1 MSLPSAYSARKSNRG
16 KIDGITPKH
25 SKVGRLFR
33 AKGGGI
39 VRTLGLETST
49 RRGSV
54 ALLENGQVVRCL
66 EHEQQNS
73 HAERLLPLVEQALSE
88 AGWPKS
94 SLDRLGV
101 GVGPGSFTGLRVG
114 IALAEG
120 LSVGLDRPLL
130 GIGSLLAMA
139 HGALAERPTGPCCAL
154 LDARREE
161 LFAAVYVDGTR
172 ELHAPVALP
181 IEDLQN
187 FLGNSQVATVVGEVA
202 RELTLGSLYLASA
215 LLDLPHARWVAALAA
230 ELEESAFPPEPQYV
244 RGIGA
249 TLPNLPP
256 SPLKAQ

>member
-1 MSLPSAYSARKSNRG
+1 VLNAG
-16 KIDGITPKH
+16 
-25 SKVGRLFR
+25 V
-33 AKGGGI
+33 

-54 ALLENGQVVRCL
+54 ALLEDGLVVGCL
-66 EHEQQNS
+66 EHEAPNS
-73 HAERLLPLVEQALSE
+73 HAELLLPLVERALAD

-120 LSVGLDRPLL
+120 LSVGLDRPLI
-130 GIGSLLAMA
+130 GVGSLLAMA
-139 HGALAERPTGPCCAL
+139 HGALVERPAGPCCAL
-154 LDARREE
+154 LDARRGE
-161 LFAAVYVDGTR
+161 LFAAVYIDRTV

-181 IEDLQN
+181 AQHLPE
-187 FLGNSQVATVVGEVA
+187 FLRDFGAVTVVGEVA
-202 RELTLGSLYLASA
+202 RALSLGALYLGSPW
-215 LLDLPHARWVAALAA
+215 LDLPHARWVAALA
-230 ELEESAFPPEPQYV
+230 EQLDENAFPPEPAYV

-256 SPLKAQ
+256 SPLNGQ